1 VGLSATES
9 ATLDELRARVAE
21 ALEGSAD
28 DVLAAHR
35 AIAAALDAD
44 PDDAGLRALHR
55 ELVDEGAIARL
66 HTLERV
72 RAAVGRLADAGP
84 VSEII
89 DRAPGEA
96 AAALALDRVLLSR
109 IEDGWLIAEALH
121 CEGDARA
128 ATQTLARLRDAPV
141 QIGYPLV
148 EGELLR
154 RRRPAVVTAA
164 DGEPESRQAFWE
176 VMRWSAYVVAPVLM
190 EGRAVGFLHGD
201 RAEGGAPLRAVEREG
216 LWRLGEGFSEVF
228 ERAVLRRRLRV
239 ERQEL
244 RRIASW
250 ADGRSAELSDGA
262 IDLARDRQL
271 ADGEEGGRRPPAA
284 RSALHDLLTPRE
296 IDVLEHLVKGETN
309 AEIARTLIVSE
320 GTVKFHV
327 KNILRKMNVAN
338 RAEATSHYLR
348 LSLRQ
353 DV

>member
-1 VGLSATES
+1 MSR
-9 ATLDELRARVAE
+9 ELRERVAG
-21 ALEGSAD
+21 ALEGSAE

-35 AIAAALDAD
+35 ALAAALDAD
-44 PDDAGLRALHR
+44 PEDAELRRLHR
-55 ELVDEGAIARL
+55 RLVDQGAIARL
-66 HTLERV
+66 AALERV

-89 DRAPGEA
+89 DRAPAEA
-96 AAALALDRVLLSR
+96 AAALELDRVLLSR
-109 IEDGWLIAEALH
+109 IDDGWLVAEALH
-121 CEGDARA
+121 CACDAKA

-141 QIGYPLV
+141 QIGYPLI

-154 RRRPAVVTAA
+154 RRRAAVVTAA
-164 DGEPESRQAFWE
+164 DGGGVGPDRQANWE
-176 VMRWSAYVVAPVLM
+176 IMRWSAYVVAPVLM
-190 EGRAVGFLHGD
+190 EGRVVGFLHGD
-201 RAEGGAPLRAVEREG
+201 RADGGAPLRAVEREG
-216 LWRLGEGFSEVF
+216 LWRFGEGFSEVY

-271 ADGEEGGRRPPAA
+271 ADAEEGGRPPAA

-296 IDVLEHLVKGETN
+296 VDVLEHLVKGETN

-327 KNILRKMNVAN
+327 KNILRKMNVGN
-338 RAEATSHYLR
+338 RAEATSQYHR
-348 LSLRQ
+348 LSSRQ
-353 DV
+353 ET

>member
-1 VGLSATES
+1 MTE
-9 ATLDELRARVAE
+9 ELRDRVAG
-21 ALEGSAD
+21 ALEGSAE
-28 DVLAAHR
+28 DVLATHR
-35 AIAAALDAD
+35 ALTAALDAA
-44 PDDAGLRALHR
+44 PDDAELRQLHR
-55 ELVDEGAIARL
+55 ELVDHGAIARL
-66 HTLERV
+66 EALERV

-89 DRAPGEA
+89 DRAPAEA

-109 IEDGWLIAEALH
+109 IDDGWLVAEALH
-121 CEGDARA
+121 CEGDAKA
-128 ATQTLARLRDAPV
+128 ATQTLARLREAPV
-141 QIGYPLV
+141 QIGYPLI

-154 RRRPAVVTAA
+154 RRRAAVVTAA
-164 DGEPESRQAFWE
+164 DGEPESRQANWE
-176 VMRWSAYVVAPVLM
+176 IMRWSAYVVAPVLM
-190 EGRAVGFLHGD
+190 EGRVVGFLHGD
-201 RAEGGAPLRAVEREG
+201 RADGGAGGARLTAVEREG
-216 LWRLGEGFSEVF
+216 LWRFGEGFSEVY

-271 ADGEEGGRRPPAA
+271 ADADETGRPPAA

-296 IDVLEHLVKGETN
+296 VDVLEHLVKGETN

-327 KNILRKMNVAN
+327 KNILRKMNVGN
-338 RAEATSHYLR
+338 RAEATSQYLR

-353 DV
+353 DS